1 MSLAWVAGN
10 GQTGPA
16 FALNGARG
24 CWLSQPPLFFVL
36 SLPDHEAILITLL
49 LIFLLFLP
57 ALMMSIYF
65 WYRRENSL
73 LNKWIKEMRR
83 RTQETYRWVMHPK
96 SLLSSGPSETPNPCF
111 LATGSVQPGRN
122 SYWGAGGAQGLF
134 QSVMRPG

>member
-1 MSLAWVAGN
+1 MEPEAAGS
-10 GQTGPA
+10 P
-16 FALNGARG
+16 
-24 CWLSQPPLFFVL
+24 SPPLIFVL

-83 RTQETYRWVMHPK
+83 RTQETYRWVMCPK
-96 SLLSSGPSETPNPCF
+96 SLLS
-111 LATGSVQPGRN
+111 
-122 SYWGAGGAQGLF
+122 
-134 QSVMRPG
+134 

>member
-1 MSLAWVAGN
+1 MGRRDRCLHRVEPEAAGF
-10 GQTGPA
+10 PSPV
-16 FALNGARG
+16 LI
-24 CWLSQPPLFFVL
+24 FVL

-83 RTQETYRWVMHPK
+83 RSQETYRWVMHPK
-96 SLLSSGPSETPNPCF
+96 SLPS
-111 LATGSVQPGRN
+111 
-122 SYWGAGGAQGLF
+122 
-134 QSVMRPG
+134 

>member
-1 MSLAWVAGN
+1 MGRWDRRFHRVKLEAAGSPS
-10 GQTGPA
+10 PA
-16 FALNGARG
+16 LI
-24 CWLSQPPLFFVL
+24 FVL

-83 RTQETYRWVMHPK
+83 RSQETYRWVMRPK
-96 SLLSSGPSETPNPCF
+96 
-111 LATGSVQPGRN
+111 
-122 SYWGAGGAQGLF
+122 YLF
-134 QSVMRPG
+134 S